1 MIQCEMIHGEYIV
14 VIFITNCM
22 ESSEG
27 TWRISKPTGGYMS
40 RTPPLFTHTEEA
52 LWIPYGNLVCS
63 FSLQTGLL
71 QFSYV
76 HKSTVLC
83 LNYLEGQ
90 QRVTSM
96 CRGGMVNQWGV
107 GEKRVL
113 FSACID
119 KNIWKACYSPYA
131 NAYYFLCKKEGNR
144 CIDGVK
150 NSRSLEEVPSI
161 PLPDVNGT
169 CSHLSTSSSGK
180 ILALTISKSLLY
192 IPLDK
197 KGLVKVDHGIS
208 LTSLAISPDDSTI
221 ACGDLSG
228 KICCWHI
235 SSKAPVKSTYH
246 WHAHPVQCL
255 AFNSDSAV
263 LYSGG
268 YEGVLVLWHVN
279 ANTKTFV
286 PRFGGQLI
294 ALGVSADGTQ
304 LAVGLRSNLV
314 KVINV
319 ATLKERVSISQVNY
333 EAEYSVA
340 AQDPLNG
347 RIAISSSSGNIQ
359 FYDIKAKRVVDNLDV
374 SFKNYTSKTFNETT
388 NPLLITHIAFS
399 LEGDD
404 LVTVEQTGAV
414 PKESIIQYEMAK
426 LKFWKRTPVG
436 KFALSAMIENPHHSH
451 ISRCVFSGDYNLPSF
466 TTAGNTHFMTW
477 EYNSVWQCSTI
488 GSYKDTP
495 ILQLNY
501 VPSLL
506 CALHCGNVVTFWQ
519 GNRMAKAVI
528 VGVKEEA
535 FDCSVSTDKRFV
547 VVLGKGLIASYDV
560 KKEIVVWEIKIGGIR
575 ICNDPSMDSR
585 CCVALEPVADE
596 KGFWLMIVNYE
607 ESAPFTVLRFKGA
620 SKLAS
625 MIYANLGY
633 EQNSLLVFKANG
645 QMQKLSY
652 LQKDEMI
659 EPDEEETKESV
670 GTKIYSADSMK
681 LAFEPGK
688 KDSESVMRKQ
698 LLEFDIYLDRFKS
711 YSAPSN
717 SEMLEELLKAVLI
730 KKSIIEIEEDN
741 EEIAEGRHKGERME
755 VGEEEKDEKS
765 EEMVDEKDLE
775 DISVLI

>member
-1 MIQCEMIHGEYIV
+1 
-14 VIFITNCM
+14 
-22 ESSEG
+22 
-27 TWRISKPTGGYMS
+27 MS
-40 RTPPLFTHTEEA
+40 RTAPLFTDGEES

-63 FSLQTGLL
+63 FSLRTGLL

-90 QRVTSM
+90 RRVVSL

-107 GEKRVL
+107 GEKRVV

-119 KNIWKACYSPYA
+119 RNVWKACYSPYA
-131 NAYYFLCKKEGNR
+131 NAFYFLCKKEGNR

-150 NSRSLEEVPSI
+150 NSRTLEEIPSI
-161 PLPDVNGT
+161 PLPDVHGT
-169 CSHLSTSSSGK
+169 CNHLSASSSGK
-180 ILALTISKSLLY
+180 TLALVVNKSLLY
-192 IPLDK
+192 TPLDR
-197 KGLVKVDHGIS
+197 KGLVRVDHDIP

-228 KICCWHI
+228 KIHCWHI
-235 SSKAPVKSTYH
+235 APKAPVKSTYH

-255 AFNSDSAV
+255 AFNSDGAV

-268 YEGVLVLWHVN
+268 HEGVLVLWHVA
-279 ANTKTFV
+279 ANTRTFV
-286 PRFGGQLI
+286 PRFGGQLF
-294 ALGVSADGTQ
+294 ALGVSADGMQ
-304 LAVGLRSNLV
+304 VAVGLKSNLV
-314 KVINV
+314 KVVNA
-319 ATLKERVSISQVNY
+319 ATLKETASIAQVNY
-333 EAEYSVA
+333 EAECSVA
-340 AQDPLNG
+340 AQDPMNG

-404 LVTVEQTGAV
+404 LVTVEQTGAA
-414 PKESIIQYEMAK
+414 PKESIIQYEMTQ
-426 LKFWKRTPVG
+426 LKFWRRTPAG
-436 KFALSAMIENPHHSH
+436 KFTLSALIENPHHARISH
-451 ISRCVFSGDYNLPSF
+451 CIFSGDYNLPSF
-466 TTAGNTHFMTW
+466 ATAGGSHFMLW
-477 EYNSVWQCSTI
+477 EHVSAWQCSTT
-488 GSYKDTP
+488 GSYKEMP
-495 ILQLNY
+495 LLQLNH

-506 CALHCGNVVTFWQ
+506 CALHSGNVLTFWQ
-519 GNRMAKAVI
+519 AKRMVKAFV
-528 VGVKEEA
+528 VGVEEEV
-535 FDCSVSTDKRFV
+535 FDCCVSTDKKFV
-547 VVLGKGLIASYDV
+547 VVLAKGLVASYDV
-560 KKEIVVWEIKIGGIR
+560 KKETVAWEIKINGIR

-585 CCVALEPVADE
+585 CCVALKPAADE

-607 ESAPFTVLRFKGA
+607 ESTPFTVLRFKGA

-645 QMQKLSY
+645 QMQRLSY
-652 LQKDEMI
+652 LQKGEVV
-659 EPDEEETKESV
+659 EPDEEDTKESV

-681 LAFEPGK
+681 LPFEPGK
-688 KDSESVMRKQ
+688 KNSENIVRKQ
-698 LLEFDIYLDRFKS
+698 LLAFGSYLDKFKS
-711 YSAPSN
+711 YSPPSN
-717 SEMLEELLKAVLI
+717 SEMLEELLKAVLV
-730 KKSIIEIEEDN
+730 KKSIIEVEEDN
-741 EEIAEGRHKGERME
+741 GEITEGRHERERME

-775 DISVLI
+775 GISVLV